1 MVSAVLSR
9 FCSTAINSWHADAQR
24 AARTSG
30 GNGRI
35 DAGPA
40 VLITLSRCGAN
51 PVLRCPNDPVDQH
64 RHALFGVSASGA
76 CR

>member
-24 AARTSG
+24 AARVNGGRKIDPPFFSSTRGLVFFRRRRHGPDIGG

-40 VLITLSRCGAN
+40 VLITLSR
-51 PVLRCPNDPVDQH
+51 
-64 RHALFGVSASGA
+64 
-76 CR
+76 